1 MLSLQNTEAGEP
13 HMPESARLTSC
24 ILIKATATTVI
35 AEIAVATATV
45 EVAVTAAELAAA
57 VAAAAKLV
65 AVTEVMDGEIEWSVL
80 LPLPLAQPRKP
91 PINGD
96 R

>member
-1 MLSLQNTEAGEP
+1 MKDSLYRPILSLQNTEAGEP
-13 HMPESARLTSC
+13 YTPESARLISC
-24 ILIKATATTVI
+24 ILIKATA
-35 AEIAVATATV
+35 ATV
-45 EVAVTAAELAAA
+45 EVVTAAAEVAEIAAA
-57 VAAAAKLV
+57 TLV
-65 AVTEVMDGEIEWSVL
+65 AVTEVMDEEIEWSLL